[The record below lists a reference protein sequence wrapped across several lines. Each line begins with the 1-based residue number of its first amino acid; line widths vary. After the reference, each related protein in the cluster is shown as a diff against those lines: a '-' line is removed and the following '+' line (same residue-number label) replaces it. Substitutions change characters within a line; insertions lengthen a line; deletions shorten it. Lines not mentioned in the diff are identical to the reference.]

1 MNSALAGCAF
11 VFALRTS
18 EWYVTD
24 TLSIGPFFSKFSVES
39 FAYSSI
45 EEYYSTAVP
54 LIVRVAFCASM
65 VLNKYLSTLLIGVWI
80 GTHYLLTHTYA
91 QNSGVGYGPLLF
103 VIGTAL
109 LFCKPKRRGGD
120 TRSAP
125 RSATRMHIPVI
136 LFAIVV
142 WFALPL
148 RSSTVVQR
156 EPIRPNTRLLI
167 SIDGAQ
173 YRAFA
178 NAWSTTNVSGFH
190 LHEMNSTRVSKTLPA
205 HWSIATGLE
214 PDESGLIDNVIHDEK
229 LGTFR
234 FNGKNARE
242 WWVGTP
248 VWDVLDSIVYDWP
261 GSNSYSYKSILTDDQ
276 KTHQLLASLSS
287 KHELICTH
295 FAEVDHV
302 GHVHG
307 PSSEEYAGAI
317 TKTIGRIEHIR
328 ATLEQIDPEAIVY
341 IFIVGDHGM
350 SDIAPSRIVSLDSL
364 GVNKGDIRVNG
375 KYGIGLNTHPPTLAD
390 RIRSLPVTLRTR
402 VNSDHPR
409 TPPVEVSALPGWMI
423 GSSYGQRGYHGY
435 DGRVYDDMRT
445 IFLTNANVSH
455 SHPNIKFTDIKNIIV
470 NINGI
475 D

>member
-1 MNSALAGCAF
+1 

-18 EWYVTD
+18 EWYVTN
-24 TLSIGPFFSKFSVES
+24 TLSVGPFFSKFSVES
-39 FAYSSI
+39 FAYSRM
-45 EEYYSTAVP
+45 EEYYTTAVP
-54 LIVRVAFCASM
+54 LVVRVAFCASM

-103 VIGTAL
+103 TIGTAL
-109 LFCKPKRRGGD
+109 LFCKPKRGD
-120 TRSAP
+120 SA
-125 RSATRMHIPVI
+125 RSATCKGTWVYIPVI
-136 LFAIVV
+136 LFAIAV
-142 WFALPL
+142 WFALLL

-167 SIDGAQ
+167 SVDGAQ

-178 NAWSTTNVSGFH
+178 NAWSTMNVSGFH

-234 FNGKNARE
+234 FNGKNSRE

-261 GSNSYSYKSILTDDQ
+261 GSDAYSYKSILNDNQ

-287 KHELICTH
+287 RPELICTH

-307 PSSEEYAGAI
+307 PSSEEYTHVI
-317 TKTIGRIEHIR
+317 RSTIGLIEYIR
-328 ATLEQIDPEAIVY
+328 TTLEQIDPNTVVH

-350 SDIAPSRIVSLDSL
+350 SDIAPDRIVSLDSL
-364 GVNKGDIRVNG
+364 GVNKVDIRVNG
-375 KYGIGLNTHPPTLAD
+375 KYGIGLDTRPPTLAE
-390 RIRSLPVTLRTR
+390 RIRALPVTLRTR
-402 VNSDHPR
+402 TNSDHPR

-455 SHPNIKFTDIKNIIV
+455 FHPNIKLIDIKNIIV